1 MRLPF
6 VICIK
11 TMITSEALGSTIANY
26 LNDNGLFLVDIE
38 ISKENDITIAI
49 ESRESDVKIDNCI
62 DIDRLVAD
70 AFDRDVE
77 DYSLTVTSAGLDQP
91 FKVLD
96 QYIKFIGS
104 EVEVVVRGGGKMKG
118 VLTSANEAGFE
129 VTVSKMVKVEGS
141 KKKVQQDTVTA
152 YTYEGIKSCKPVIK
166 FK

>member
-49 ESRESDVKIDNCI
+49 ESREGDVKIDNCI

-91 FKVLD
+91 F
-96 QYIKFIGS
+96 
-104 EVEVVVRGGGKMKG
+104 
-118 VLTSANEAGFE
+118 
-129 VTVSKMVKVEGS
+129 
-141 KKKVQQDTVTA
+141 
-152 YTYEGIKSCKPVIK
+152 
-166 FK
+166 